1 MAIARATM
9 PIRVKSMPS
18 VKLNPLLLVA
28 CMLLACGLLM
38 MTSASVEIASSQYND
53 PFYYLKRQGIFALI
67 GLLAMMLTLHMP
79 VAIWKKFSWFL
90 LMGSFV
96 LLFLVLVPGIGK
108 VVNGSARW
116 IDLGFFNLQPSEVA
130 KVSIVI
136 YLSAYLERNLEEVR
150 DKWSGFLKPMLVIGV
165 AAVLLELEPDHGAL
179 VILMLTAFC
188 MIFLAG
194 IKLYRFLIMLGLCS
208 GAVAYIALTKPYVIV
223 RFSSYLNPWAEENVY
238 GGGLSVNSGIN
249 CFWSRRVVRSRAWK

>member
-79 VAIWKKFSWFL
+79 VAIW
-90 LMGSFV
+90 
-96 LLFLVLVPGIGK
+96 
-108 VVNGSARW
+108 
-116 IDLGFFNLQPSEVA
+116 
-130 KVSIVI
+130 
-136 YLSAYLERNLEEVR
+136 
-150 DKWSGFLKPMLVIGV
+150 
-165 AAVLLELEPDHGAL
+165 
-179 VILMLTAFC
+179 
-188 MIFLAG
+188 
-194 IKLYRFLIMLGLCS
+194 
-208 GAVAYIALTKPYVIV
+208 
-223 RFSSYLNPWAEENVY
+223 
-238 GGGLSVNSGIN
+238 
-249 CFWSRRVVRSRAWK
+249 